1 MSVRPY
7 TRQFHPQRAP
17 GTRWVGDW
25 MSPTASLDI
34 LKTGRSLAPAG
45 IETPECPDR
54 SLVTN
59 MLSRITKFRYNFKIR
74 VKGMERLF
82 MKPH

>member
-25 MSPTASLDI
+25 MGPTAGLDI
-34 LKTGRSLAPAG
+34 LKTDRSLAPAG
-45 IETPECPDR
+45 IETPDCPDR
-54 SLVTN
+54 S
-59 MLSRITKFRYNFKIR
+59 
-74 VKGMERLF
+74 
-82 MKPH
+82 